1 MAKTTWPSVGYAHW
15 NLLRHFWCL
24 LNCYTILWSTQRQR
38 NEHQNAQ
45 SERRRNRIIRNLD
58 RIDTINQKVW
68 RSLFNVLQRDTG
80 PHVWVVCVSPAPILY
95 RLILSIC
102 IKASK
107 SSSTTTQR
115 ECNSN
120 EFNCLTWFR
129 PPIFGIEKWLKGAQ
143 WRAFP
148 PNHAPHSLAKLDGIR
163 FLPYSVSNNQQTDW
177 IIQIHFYWSKEPFFL
192 DIWIVGLSPG
202 MPACLPDQVCIS
214 RERGDHVKNKI
225 SRNKQCINILSM
237 GLFNHCLIIV
247 RLTITVI
254 QTAWFIKND

>member
-24 LNCYTILWSTQRQR
+24 LLIVIQFWGQLKGNVH
-38 NEHQNAQ
+38 EHQNAQ

-58 RIDTINQKVW
+58 RIDAINQKVW

-214 RERGDHVKNKI
+214 RERGDHVK
-225 SRNKQCINILSM
+225 KQNQSKQTM
-237 GLFNHCLIIV
+237 HQHCV
-247 RLTITVI
+247 YV
-254 QTAWFIKND
+254 AV